1 MCGGWRRTVLE
12 PQLPEE
18 QGTLEDVTSARL
30 VLPRHQHQVGVD
42 EDRHLQGP
50 SSPGRRQQEETERGT
65 ACQRSQKAGVFFGG
79 FFFEGIVHTL
89 STAALS
95 FLTNVHLQRKCE
107 RRSQASCAL
116 RCPVAGNAC
125 ARMDVLFA

>member
-1 MCGGWRRTVLE
+1 MCAGWRRTVLE

-65 ACQRSQKAGVFFGG
+65 ARQRSQKARVFFWG
-79 FFFEGIVHTL
+79 FFLKVYFTL
-89 STAALS
+89 CQP
-95 FLTNVHLQRKCE
+95 QRKCE

-125 ARMDVLFA
+125 ARMEVLFA